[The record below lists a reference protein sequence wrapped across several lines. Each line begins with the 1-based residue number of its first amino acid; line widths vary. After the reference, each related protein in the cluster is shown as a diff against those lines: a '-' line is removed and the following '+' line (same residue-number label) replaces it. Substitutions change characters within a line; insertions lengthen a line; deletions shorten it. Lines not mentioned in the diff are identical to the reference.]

1 MPKTKLGKAREKE
14 TKIRKAT
21 MKHLE
26 DAGHLYPKSTKTGKR
41 IKPKKTKAKSKAKSK
56 TKK

>member
-1 MPKTKLGKAREKE
+1 MPKTKLSKAREKE

-26 DAGHLYPKSTKTGKR
+26 DAGHLYPKSKKTGKR
-41 IKPKKTKAKSKAKSK
+41 TKPKKTKAKSKAKK
-56 TKK
+56 